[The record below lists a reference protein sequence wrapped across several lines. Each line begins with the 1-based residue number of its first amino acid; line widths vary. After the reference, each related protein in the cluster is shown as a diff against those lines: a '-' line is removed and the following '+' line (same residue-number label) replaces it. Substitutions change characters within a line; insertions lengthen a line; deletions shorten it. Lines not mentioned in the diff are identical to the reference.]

1 MIKFNMFGVFS
12 GVICNVVFKTHYVFR
27 QRRLLDPL
35 QDVILY
41 RKSDGLHVAKISDK
55 MKQTLASSG
64 EEEASSDNV
73 GKGVDDLTQSQ
84 TLALK
89 DFITNLK

>member
-1 MIKFNMFGVFS
+1 
-12 GVICNVVFKTHYVFR
+12 
-27 QRRLLDPL
+27 
-35 QDVILY
+35 
-41 RKSDGLHVAKISDK
+41 

-64 EEEASSDNV
+64 EEEASSDHA
-73 GKGVDDLTQSQ
+73 GKSVDDLTQSQ